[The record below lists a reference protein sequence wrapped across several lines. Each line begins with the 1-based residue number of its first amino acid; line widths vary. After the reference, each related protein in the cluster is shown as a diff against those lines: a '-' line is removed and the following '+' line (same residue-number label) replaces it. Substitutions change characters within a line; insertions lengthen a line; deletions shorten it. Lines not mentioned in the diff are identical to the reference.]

1 MIVYGRN
8 SVAELVRNS
17 PLKIKKIMVSENF
30 DLFSDPRMNA
40 SIRKFRIKI
49 SRLPKNAI
57 TDICR
62 SPNHQG
68 IAAEILDFAYSSVR
82 EILDVAMQRREKA
95 FLLILDHIEDPHNL
109 GAIIRTADFL
119 GVHGIVIPADRAC
132 DVNPTVVK
140 VSSGA
145 SANIKIARETNLG
158 RVIDS
163 LKKKGIWIVGADA
176 DSGDL
181 LCECDLASL
190 DIAVVIGNE
199 GRGMLSKI
207 RQKCD
212 FLLHLSGKGKVE
224 SLNASV
230 AAGVFLYEAY
240 RQRYRDQTP

>member
-1 MIVYGRN
+1 VIVYGKN
-8 SVAELVRNS
+8 SVAELLRNS
-17 PLKIKKIMVSENF
+17 PRDIKKVMVSENF
-30 DLFSDPRMNA
+30 DLSSYPRINV
-40 SIRKFRIKI
+40 SIKKFHIELSHI
-49 SRLPKNAI
+49 SRNAI

-68 IAAEILDFAYSSVR
+68 IAAEISDFSYSSIE
-82 EILDVAMQRREKA
+82 EILGIARQRDEKR

-109 GAIIRTADFL
+109 GAVIRTADFL

-158 RVIDS
+158 RVIDF
-163 LKKKGIWIVGADA
+163 LKKKGVWIVGADA
-176 DSGDL
+176 DSQELICGSDF
-181 LCECDLASL
+181 ASL

-199 GRGMLSKI
+199 SRGMRNKTKK
-207 RQKCD
+207 KCD
-212 FLLHLSGKGKVE
+212 FLLSIPREGKVQ

-230 AAGVFLYEAY
+230 AAGIFLYEVC
-240 RQRYRDQTP
+240 RQRHEIKAQ

>member
-8 SVAELVRNS
+8 SVAELLRNS
-17 PLKIKKIMVSENF
+17 PREIRKIMVSENF
-30 DLFSDPRMNA
+30 DVSSDPRISA
-40 SIRKFRIKI
+40 SIRKFRIKL

-68 IAAEILDFAYSSVR
+68 IAAEISDFSYSSVE
-82 EILDVAMQRREKA
+82 EILGVAEERQERV
-95 FLLILDHIEDPHNL
+95 FLLVLDHIEDPQNL

-158 RVIDS
+158 RVIDA
-163 LKKKGIWIVGADA
+163 LKKKGVWVAGADA
-176 DSGDL
+176 GSGDAVFD
-181 LCECDLASL
+181 CDFASL

-199 GRGMLSKI
+199 GRGMRSGT

-212 FLLHLSGKGKVE
+212 FLLSIPGEGKVE

-230 AAGVFLYEAY
+230 AAGVFLYEVY
-240 RQRYRDQTP
+240 RQRHGTKAL

>member
-8 SVAELVRNS
+8 SVAELIRSS
-17 PLKIKKIMVSENF
+17 PLKIRKIMLSENF
-30 DLFSDPRMNA
+30 DVSSDPRMKA

-57 TDICR
+57 TEISK

-68 IAAEILDFAYSSVR
+68 IAAEISDFTYSSIE
-82 EILDVAMQRREKA
+82 EILGVSKQKDEKV

-109 GAIIRTADFL
+109 GAVIRTADFL
-119 GVHGIVIPADRAC
+119 GVHGIVIPSDRAC

-145 SANIKIARETNLG
+145 SANVKIARETNIG

-163 LKKKGIWIVGADA
+163 LKKKGTWIVGADA
-176 DSGDL
+176 DSGKAVYGFDF
-181 LCECDLASL
+181 ASL

-199 GRGMLSKI
+199 GAGIRSKTK
-207 RQKCD
+207 QKCD
-212 FLLHLSGKGKVE
+212 FLLSIPGQGKIK

-230 AAGVFLYEAY
+230 ASGIFLYEVC
-240 RQRYRDQTP
+240 RQRHRTEIL